1 MAKKMKKLE
10 KECQSWKSRFDGCNK
25 SLIDMVADVRNVF
38 LFFSAQYNSL
48 IVRHV
53 FIVFHT
59 SQKAIKEK
67 EFELVTVKNQKLE
80 NLCRA
85 LQEERKNL
93 YEKVQGA
100 GGQPDDNMSKPTEK
114 ESAEVV
120 ETPKEPQEDQTTA
133 APAAPASSAAP
144 AAPAASAAPAAPAA
158 PAAAAPTLESPL
170 TKELAKLKSEQARLK
185 EIASSFTISHIIPT
199 ETGDSQSQELSEG
212 VQEPKENHIEESN
225 GEQLREVEKDE
236 FQEQRD
242 LEMESVD

>member
-1 MAKKMKKLE
+1 M
-10 KECQSWKSRFDGCNK
+10 
-25 SLIDMVADVRNVF
+25 
-38 LFFSAQYNSL
+38 
-48 IVRHV
+48 
-53 FIVFHT
+53 FHA

-85 LQEERKNL
+85 LQEERKKS

-133 APAAPASSAAP
+133 APASSATP
-144 AAPAASAAPAAPAA
+144 AALAA